1 MGNYLQKVYS
11 KFDSILTD
19 SLSLIKLMETSRFHE
34 GCFFYLQ
41 LSLSLY
47 TNIPVNDAL
56 KYIIE
61 LVEEYENDIPN
72 ALLNFCKL
80 LKNSLMTFDS

>member
-1 MGNYLQKVYS
+1 MGHYLQQVYS

-34 GCFFYLQ
+34 GFYLQ

-56 KYIIE
+56 KCIIK